1 MKVKELIEELSKYDG
16 ELEVEVYK
24 IPVRKK
30 YLDVFKIK
38 RISPCKKKETREITS
53 ICIGF

>member
-1 MKVKELIEELSKYDG
+1 MKIKELIEELSKYDG

-38 RISPCKKKETREITS
+38 RISPCKNKETREITS